1 MAKIVKKSPAP
12 LYLAA
17 AVWAAWAVLA
27 PLYAWWHFA
36 LAAAV
41 SAVAWLGGRKLFPDK
56 VLILPDPEPAPEP
69 EPEPEHAAPEDPL
82 AVERARA
89 LAELRRLD
97 ENIEDAK
104 LSAQIVHMEE
114 VTGKIFDIVAGQPA
128 KLPQLRRFLNYYLPT
143 TLKLLN
149 AYDRMGAAG
158 VEGANIDGT
167 MGRIDAM
174 MDKVVEAFDKQLDAL
189 FADEALDISTDITVL
204 EQMLAQEGLSMGQ
217 TSSPYHTIFPSI
229 IMTFPPKVNVLLTPG
244 AGKGT
249 MKLTSFLEEM
259 SMAKIVKKSP
269 APLYLAAAVWAAWA
283 VLAPLYAWWHF
294 ALAAAVSAVAWLGG
308 RKLFP
313 DKVLILPDPEPAPE
327 PEPEPEHAAPEDPLA
342 VERARALAELRR
354 LDENI
359 EDAKLSAQ
367 IVHMEEVT
375 GKIFD
380 IVAGQPA
387 KLPQLRRFLNYYL
400 PTTLK
405 LLNAYDRMGAAGVEG
420 ANIDGTMGRIDAMMD
435 KVVEAFDKQLDALF
449 ADEALDISTDITV
462 LEQMLAQEGLGGM
475 QMGQS

>member
-1 MAKIVKKSPAP
+1 MYNDEFELTFDLADAGPKKEQRRPTLP
-12 LYLAA
+12 EREEAA
-17 AVWAAWAVLA
+17 
-27 PLYAWWHFA
+27 
-36 LAAAV
+36 
-41 SAVAWLGGRKLFPDK
+41 
-56 VLILPDPEPAPEP
+56 E
-69 EPEPEHAAPEDPL
+69 AAP
-82 AVERARA
+82 
-89 LAELRRLD
+89 
-97 ENIEDAK
+97 
-104 LSAQIVHMEE
+104 
-114 VTGKIFDIVAGQPA
+114 
-128 KLPQLRRFLNYYLPT
+128 
-143 TLKLLN
+143 
-149 AYDRMGAAG
+149 
-158 VEGANIDGT
+158 
-167 MGRIDAM
+167 
-174 MDKVVEAFDKQLDAL
+174 
-189 FADEALDISTDITVL
+189 
-204 EQMLAQEGLSMGQ
+204 LAQE
-217 TSSPYHTIFPSI
+217 TREIP
-229 IMTFPPKVNVLLTPG
+229 
-244 AGKGT
+244 
-249 MKLTSFLEEM
+249 
-259 SMAKIVKKSP
+259 
-269 APLYLAAAVWAAWA
+269 
-283 VLAPLYAWWHF
+283 
-294 ALAAAVSAVAWLGG
+294 VSAA
-308 RKLFP
+308 
-313 DKVLILPDPEPAPE
+313 